1 MTSSTAPRV
10 VPFGDASSPAAAE
23 AWELALDLFFESWR
37 VSNGWP
43 PADARSF
50 RQRALTLS
58 RLVGVAAL
66 TRCAVIVEIHLSSA
80 RQSLVDLEGELGRL
94 LKSGLATRP
103 SVETW
108 VSWSTRL
115 GIALARWRGE
125 ARSARAHTNVERN
138 RPQTDS

>member
-1 MTSSTAPRV
+1 MTSPTASRV

-43 PADARSF
+43 AADARKF

-115 GIALARWRGE
+115 GIALTRWRLE
-125 ARSARAHTNVERN
+125 SKSTVSSINMDQNE
-138 RPQTDS
+138 PQIDS

>member
-1 MTSSTAPRV
+1 M
-10 VPFGDASSPAAAE
+10 AAE

-37 VSNGWP
+37 VSATWL

-50 RQRALTLS
+50 RHRALTLS

-66 TRCAVIVEIHLSSA
+66 TRCAVIVEVHLSSA
-80 RQSLVDLEGELGRL
+80 RQSLEDLEGELGARM
-94 LKSGLATRP
+94 KAGAVARP

-115 GIALARWRGE
+115 AIALARWRLE
-125 ARSARAHTNVERN
+125 ARTEVKNTNVTQN
-138 RPQTDS
+138 KPQFDS